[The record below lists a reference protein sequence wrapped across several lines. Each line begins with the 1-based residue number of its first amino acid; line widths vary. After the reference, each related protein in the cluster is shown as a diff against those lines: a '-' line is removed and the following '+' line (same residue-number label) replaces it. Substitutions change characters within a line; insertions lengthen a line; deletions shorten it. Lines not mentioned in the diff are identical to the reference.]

1 MKQIATF
8 AGTAGLALVGCGD
21 KTDAEFRAEVIAE
34 IHESIAAELDDL
46 VNAAHE
52 IQVAAPTH
60 AWDSLDDANA
70 MAQMRDAWRRT
81 RIAYEHVEGATSPLF
96 HDLDIS
102 LDARYNDYLEMIG
115 PGGDH
120 DLFDATGVVG
130 MHAIERILYSAGI
143 RPAIIT
149 YESRLDG
156 YEAAA
161 YPASEAQAI
170 AFKTLLVQKLVD
182 DTTALRDQW
191 QPHLIDVGV
200 AYRGLVGLM
209 NEQELKIDRAA
220 SGAEESRYANITLF
234 DLRNNLAGTKGL
246 YDVFRQWIWSRPTA
260 SDAQTMIETRFR
272 SLTTLYGAIS
282 GDALPAVPAG
292 WSSMHPSQTD
302 LSTPFGTLWQAVQRE
317 VDPTTDGSIVFEMNR
332 IAKVLGLPEF
342 ADTGS
347 DTDGA
352 PPPPPRRER

>member
-1 MKQIATF
+1 MKQIAAF
-8 AGTAGLALVGCGD
+8 ASVAGLALVGCGD
-21 KTDAEFRAEVIAE
+21 KTDAEFRAEVIVD

-52 IQVAAPTH
+52 IQAAAPTH
-60 AWDSLDDANA
+60 AWDALGDANA

-96 HDLDIS
+96 HDLDLA

-115 PGGDH
+115 RGGDH

-130 MHAIERILYSAGI
+130 MHAVERILYSAST
-143 RPAIIT
+143 RPSIIV
-149 YESRLDG
+149 YESGLDG
-156 YEAAA
+156 YEPAA
-161 YPASEAQAI
+161 YPVSEAQAI
-170 AFKTLLVQKLVD
+170 AFKTQLVQKLVD
-182 DTTALRDQW
+182 DATALRDQW
-191 QPHLIDVGV
+191 RPQVIDVGL

-209 NEQELKIDRAA
+209 NEQELKIDQAA
-220 SGAEESRYANITLF
+220 SGAEESRYADITLF

-246 YDVFRQWIWSRPTA
+246 YDVFRQWIWSRPNA

-272 SLTTLYGAIS
+272 SLTTLYGSIL
-282 GDALPAVPAG
+282 GDALPPVPTG

-317 VDPTTDGSIVFEMNR
+317 VDPASDGSIVFEMNR
-332 IAKVLGLPEF
+332 IAKVLGLPQF
-342 ADTGS
+342 AGS
-347 DTDGA
+347 A
-352 PPPPPRRER
+352 PPRPPRR